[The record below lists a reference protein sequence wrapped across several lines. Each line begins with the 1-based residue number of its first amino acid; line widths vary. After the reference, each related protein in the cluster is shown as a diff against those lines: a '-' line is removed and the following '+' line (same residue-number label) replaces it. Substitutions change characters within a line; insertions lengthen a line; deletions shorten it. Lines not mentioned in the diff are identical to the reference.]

1 MEKYMRRVKGFCCQA
16 EKVQPR
22 SQEGLAFKH
31 GHVAHSDA
39 AYLKVAFYV
48 VQFLWCFG
56 ELVQDVAT
64 FTEHFL

>member
-1 MEKYMRRVKGFCCQA
+1 MQKCMRRVKGFCCWAGQA
-16 EKVQPR
+16 RER
-22 SQEGLAFKH
+22 LAFKH
-31 GHVAHSDA
+31 GHVAHSEA